1 MNYPSQ
7 QQYYAPVQDAELA
20 QHSASHLIPPPG
32 ALQQRQVGKRR
43 SAWGVWWLSGLTL
56 GIYYMVWYYKIND
69 ELRRFAPERIVV
81 SPGLAMGAQFLP
93 IFAWVSLAHTSA
105 RLNNALHLIGSPVR
119 TTGAMTILSTFWF
132 SSHTRYLQ
140 RRLNSLWDAYDTAH
154 ANRGRIQY

>member
-1 MNYPSQ
+1 
-7 QQYYAPVQDAELA
+7 
-20 QHSASHLIPPPG
+20 
-32 ALQQRQVGKRR
+32 
-43 SAWGVWWLSGLTL
+43 
-56 GIYYMVWYYKIND
+56 MVWYYKIND